1 MRVMVVED
9 EAIVARRLVRLIRRI
24 LGETLT
30 GLEVAPS
37 LARARDALERTPP
50 DLVFLDLNLNG
61 RDGFRL
67 LTEATACAFQTIV
80 VSAHDQAAIRAF
92 EHGVTDFVAKP
103 FGEDRLAL
111 AIARAR
117 ERWEERPA
125 ALRYLMVRRSGDLV
139 PVAIEHLRYIRG
151 AGDYS
156 ELCGDDGDQFLHD
169 KSLTTLTRLLPPA
182 WRRIHRSYLVDEGR
196 IARYRSQP
204 GSRYFAVLTS
214 GEELPVS
221 RTFMRRI
228 RGAAP
233 RRAATTPGDSDQ

>member
-9 EAIVARRLVRLIRRI
+9 EAVVARRLVRLIRKI
-24 LGETLT
+24 LGRELT
-30 GLEVAPS
+30 SLQVAPS
-37 LARARDALERTPP
+37 LARARAALEHVPP

-67 LTEATACAFQTIV
+67 LAEATACAFQTIV

-103 FGEDRLAL
+103 FDQDRLAL
-111 AIARAR
+111 AIERAR
-117 ERWEERPA
+117 DRAAGRPT

-139 PVAIEHLRYIRG
+139 PIAIEHLRYIQG

-156 ELCGDDGDQFLHD
+156 ELRCDDGGHHLHD
-169 KSLTTLTRLLPPA
+169 KSLTTLARLLPPA
-182 WRRIHRSYLVDEGR
+182 WQRIHRSYLVDEGR
-196 IARYRSQP
+196 ITRYRSQP
-204 GSRYFAVLTS
+204 GSRYFAVLTT

-221 RTFMRRI
+221 RSFMRTL
-228 RGAAP
+228 
-233 RRAATTPGDSDQ
+233 RAASSPA